1 MNNHDMFKELL
12 KSREA
17 VKKLSPKFDELT
29 MDIQDLF
36 QQSKDP
42 FFVAMLL
49 FKLAQERE
57 ATNKILS
64 DINDKYDNIMLELKT
79 GKVPEVKEENSFIL
93 LAEQDKKIM
102 DLVTKKNAVTA
113 SEIQTELNYKGVNA
127 ASQRLNK
134 LFKEGYLKKA
144 QSGKKVL
151 YFIKQNF

>member
-1 MNNHDMFKELL
+1 MNNHDAFRELL

-17 VKKLSPKFDELT
+17 VKKLSPKFEELT
-29 MDIQDLF
+29 MDVNEIF

-42 FFVAMLL
+42 FFVSMLL

-64 DINDKYDNIMLELKT
+64 EINDKYDKMMLELKT
-79 GKVPEVKEENSFIL
+79 KGLPEVREETSFNL
-93 LAEQDKKIM
+93 LADQDKKIM
-102 DLVTKKNAVTA
+102 DLVSEKNAVTA
-113 SEIQTELNYKGVNA
+113 SEVKDALKYKGLNA

-151 YFIKQNF
+151 YFIKQ

>member
-17 VKKLSPKFDELT
+17 VKKLDPKFDELT
-29 MDIQDLF
+29 MDLHELF

-42 FFVAMLL
+42 FFVSMLL

-64 DINDKYDNIMLELKT
+64 EINDKYDKIMLELKT
-79 GKVPEVKEENSFIL
+79 GGTVKVEEEKTFTL
-93 LAEQDKKIM
+93 LADQDKKIM

-113 SEIQTELNYKGVNA
+113 TEIQKELNYKGVNA

-151 YFIKQNF
+151 YFISR

>member
-1 MNNHDMFKELL
+1 MNNHDMFKELM

-17 VKKLSPKFDELT
+17 VKKLNPKFDELT
-29 MDIQDLF
+29 LDINEIF

-42 FFVAMLL
+42 FFVSMLL

-57 ATNKILS
+57 ATNKLLS
-64 DINDKYDNIMLELKT
+64 EVNNKFDRIMFELKT
-79 GKVPEVKEENSFIL
+79 KEIPETKEENSFIL

-102 DLVTKKNAVTA
+102 DLISRKNAVTA
-113 SEIQTELNYKGVNA
+113 TEVKEELSYKGINA

-134 LFKEGYLKKA
+134 LFREGYLKKA

-151 YFIKQNF
+151 YFIKS

>member
-1 MNNHDMFKELL
+1 MNNHDMFSELL
-12 KSREA
+12 KSKEA

-29 MDIQDLF
+29 LDVQDLF

-42 FFVAMLL
+42 MFVAMLL

-57 ATNKILS
+57 ATNKILTE
-64 DINDKYDNIMLELKT
+64 INDKYDRIMLELKT
-79 GKVPEVKEENSFIL
+79 GQTPEIKEENSFTL

-102 DLVTKKNAVTA
+102 DLITKKNAVTA
-113 SEIQTELNYKGVNA
+113 TEVKEELKYKGVNA

-134 LFKEGYLKKA
+134 LFRDGYLKKA

-151 YFIKQNF
+151 YFIRQ

>member
-1 MNNHDMFKELL
+1 MNNHDMFEELL
-12 KSREA
+12 KSRET

-29 MDIQDLF
+29 MDIHEVF

-42 FFVAMLL
+42 MFVAMLL

-57 ATNKILS
+57 ATNKILN
-64 DINDKYDNIMLELKT
+64 DINEKYDKIMLELKT
-79 GKVPEVKEENSFIL
+79 GSPSEVKEENSFVL

-102 DLVTKKNAVTA
+102 DLISEKNAVTA
-113 SEIQTELNYKGVNA
+113 SEVQSKLDYKGVNA

-151 YFIKQNF
+151 YFIKR

>member
-1 MNNHDMFKELL
+1 MNNHDMFNELL
-12 KSREA
+12 KSRET
-17 VKKLSPKFDELT
+17 VKKLDPKFDELT
-29 MDIQDLF
+29 MDLHELF

-42 FFVAMLL
+42 FFVSMLL

-57 ATNKILS
+57 ATNKILNE
-64 DINDKYDNIMLELKT
+64 INDKFDKMMLEFKT
-79 GKVPEVKEENSFIL
+79 KGLPETREENSFVL

-113 SEIQTELNYKGVNA
+113 GEVQTELNYKGVNA

-151 YFIKQNF
+151 YFIKR

>member
-1 MNNHDMFKELL
+1 MFKELL
-12 KSREA
+12 KSRDA
-17 VKKLSPKFDELT
+17 VKKLNPKFDELT

-57 ATNKILS
+57 ATNKILNE
-64 DINDKYDNIMLELKT
+64 INDKYDNIMLELKT
-79 GKVPEVKEENSFIL
+79 GSTPEVKEENSFTL

-113 SEIQTELNYKGVNA
+113 SEVQTELNYKGVNNEQIII
-127 ASQRLNK
+127 SNK
-134 LFKEGYLKKA
+134 E
-144 QSGKKVL
+144 SGNW
-151 YFIKQNF
+151 YFCQ

>member
-1 MNNHDMFKELL
+1 MNDHDMLEELMN
-12 KSREA
+12 SREA
-17 VKKLSPKFDELT
+17 VKKLNPKFDELT
-29 MDIQDLF
+29 LDVHEIF

-42 FFVAMLL
+42 FFVSMLL

-57 ATNKILS
+57 ATNKLLS
-64 DINDKYDNIMLELKT
+64 EVNEKFDRIMLELKT
-79 GKVPEVKEENSFIL
+79 KGLPETKEENSFVL

-102 DLVTKKNAVTA
+102 DLVSEKNAVTA
-113 SEIQTELNYKGVNA
+113 SEVQSKLDYKGVNA

-151 YFIKQNF
+151 FFLKR

>member
-12 KSREA
+12 KSKDA

-57 ATNKILS
+57 ATNKILT
-64 DINDKYDNIMLELKT
+64 DINDKYDRIMLELKT
-79 GKVPEVKEENSFIL
+79 DTSNVKEENSFTL
-93 LAEQDKKIM
+93 LADQDKKIM
-102 DLVTKKNAVTA
+102 DLVTKNNAVTA
-113 SEIQTELNYKGVNA
+113 SEVQKELDYKGVNA

-151 YFIKQNF
+151 YFLKQ

>member
-1 MNNHDMFKELL
+1 MNNHDMFRELL
-12 KSREA
+12 KSGEA
-17 VKKLSPKFDELT
+17 VKKLCPKFDELT
-29 MDIQDLF
+29 MDVHEIF

-64 DINDKYDNIMLELKT
+64 EINDKYDRMMLELKT
-79 GKVPEVKEENSFIL
+79 GTAPEVKEENSFTL
-93 LAEQDKKIM
+93 LADQDKKIM
-102 DLVTKKNAVTA
+102 DLITKKNAVTA
-113 SEIQTELNYKGVNA
+113 SEIQIELNYKGVNA

-151 YFIKQNF
+151 FFIKQ